1 MSNQIAILVCLI
13 MEHLRTVDSECEVI
27 IQWAA
32 EIAKPIIRIF
42 VFVLNL

>member
-32 EIAKPIIRIF
+32 EM
-42 VFVLNL
+42 LNLSLEYLFLF